1 MDLFEKYLPVGT
13 VVLLKGGQKRV
24 MIIGFCVVSEEDKEK
39 LWDYSGCLFP
49 EGVLSSSESC
59 LFNHD
64 QIEKVYHLGLIDEED
79 IKFKENL
86 NKFIDKLNQKDG
98 QLNEKENLM

>member
-1 MDLFEKYLPVGT
+1 MDVFEKYLPVGT